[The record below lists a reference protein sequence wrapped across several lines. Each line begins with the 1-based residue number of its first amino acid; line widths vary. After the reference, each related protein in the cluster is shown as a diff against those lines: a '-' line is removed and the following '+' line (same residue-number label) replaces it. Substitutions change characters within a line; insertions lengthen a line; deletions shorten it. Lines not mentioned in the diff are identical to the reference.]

1 MVCRSTPKP
10 FVKSRAKKEVSQCT
24 KPHLSRK
31 SVGGKFITKTLEE
44 EVITSRELVYKMEVY
59 QYNHT
64 ILFLLERLGWE
75 EER

>member
-1 MVCRSTPKP
+1 
-10 FVKSRAKKEVSQCT
+10 
-24 KPHLSRK
+24 LSRK